1 MLWES
6 VRLSVDYRIDEKG
19 EPIFRL
25 SNAGRGMLDM
35 DREGALT
42 LAASLQRVVE
52 FADFDREFLKW
63 AKASGQDE
71 DGARLMLRDF
81 QRSRAGGE

>member
-1 MLWES
+1 MLES
-6 VRLSVDYRIDEKG
+6 VRLSVDYRTDENG
-19 EPIFRL
+19 EPVFRL

-42 LAASLQRVVE
+42 LASSLQRVVE

>member
-1 MLWES
+1 MLES
-6 VRLSVDYRIDEKG
+6 VRLSVDYRTDENG
-19 EPIFRL
+19 EVIFRL

-42 LAASLQRVVE
+42 LASSLRRVVE